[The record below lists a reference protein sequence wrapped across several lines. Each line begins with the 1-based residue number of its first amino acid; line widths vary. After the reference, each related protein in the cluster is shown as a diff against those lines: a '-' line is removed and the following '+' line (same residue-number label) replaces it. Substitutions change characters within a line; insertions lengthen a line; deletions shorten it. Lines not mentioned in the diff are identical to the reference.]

1 MRLFIFMA
9 GGGLLGF
16 LFVWVLDRLHGPGS
30 GAGDFVVFTVPA
42 GAVLGML
49 LYVVLSLV
57 RWFRGRSKAE

>member
-16 LFVWVLDRLHGPGS
+16 LFVWVLDRIGGPGNA
-30 GAGDFVVFTVPA
+30 AGDFVVLTVPA

-49 LYVVLSLV
+49 LYVGLWLIRV
-57 RWFRGRSKAE
+57 FRVWSKVE